1 MAIKRALVVD
11 DSKSARVALQKQ
23 LQVHNLSVE
32 TADSGEDALD
42 FLTSHMVDVIFM
54 DHEMPGMD
62 GFEAVRAI
70 KSNPRTAM
78 IPVMMYTSRGGE
90 LYISQARAL
99 GAVDLLPKQTEP
111 GVLFNML
118 LKLGLVTERRT
129 DLSATDGDGATREQ
143 DGADTPDVERDEKP
157 IGIELSGLLTRML
170 EDQYLE
176 LRSELKSGFG
186 YFARQVASD
195 IHDRQKAEQEAA
207 QKAEQE
213 AEQEAPPPEP
223 ATSAVWPL
231 LTGALAIALAVALLS
246 STWLFLQVRTERE
259 AASENVNLLTTSA
272 TRERQTSMARQEQLA
287 SNITEER
294 TRSELAIREL
304 LDALAWS
311 INQASTVPY
320 GQPHLND
327 ATAYQL
333 TELLWQLSNAD
344 FNGTVRV
351 EAHLGEFCLVSDI
364 TGAYRLADPDA
375 PLATCAFVGHPL
387 DNSNLLSD
395 RQTLGFER
403 FLAESPLIKGSG
415 IELEVIARQRVD
427 SVPRVPYPARA
438 GYSRRM
444 ESRRRREQSRGS
456 LVARF

>member
-42 FLTSHMVDVIFM
+42 FLTSHMVDVVFM

-129 DLSATDGDGATREQ
+129 VLRETDGDGATLEQ
-143 DGADTPDVERDEKP
+143 DGADTQEVERDEKP
-157 IGIELSGLLTRML
+157 IGIELSGLLARML

-186 YFARQVASD
+186 YFARQVASE
-195 IHDRQKAEQEAA
+195 IHDRQKAEQEV
-207 QKAEQE
+207 Q
-213 AEQEAPPPEP
+213 PPAP
-223 ATSAVWPL
+223 ATPAVWPL
-231 LTGALAIALAVALLS
+231 LTGALAIALAIALLS
-246 STWLFLQVRTERE
+246 LTWLFFQVRTERE
-259 AASENVNLLTTSA
+259 AAGENLTLLTTTA
-272 TRERQTSMARQEQLA
+272 TRERQTSMAREEQLA
-287 SNITEER
+287 SNITAER

-327 ATAYQL
+327 ASAYQL
-333 TELLWQLSNAD
+333 RELLWQLSNAD
-344 FNGTVRV
+344 FSGTVRV
-351 EAHLGEFCLVSDI
+351 EAHLGEFCLVSDS
-364 TGAYRLADPDA
+364 TGAYRLADSDA
-375 PLATCAFVGHPL
+375 PLATCAFFGHPL

-395 RQTLGFER
+395 RQTPGFER
-403 FLAESPLIKGSG
+403 FLAESPLIQGSG

-427 SVPRVPYPARA
+427 SVPRVPYPLEPVTA
-438 GYSRRM
+438 GEWNRIAAENNRVEVSLL
-444 ESRRRREQSRGS
+444 ESE
-456 LVARF
+456 